1 MLVNVIKLYF
11 IENMMMLR
19 RILFL
24 VTFICFI
31 IIALMIG
38 IGL

>member
-11 IENMMMLR
+11 IGNMMMLI

-24 VTFICFI
+24 ITFICFI